1 LDISDLHN
9 CNYNITT
16 DVLIALY
23 KKLSNQAKTR
33 LVFSGLKGLNGFYDQ
48 LAVECTIYATQKKL

>member
-1 LDISDLHN
+1 MSSLDITN
-9 CNYNITT
+9 P

-48 LAVECTIYATQKKL
+48 LAVECTIYDTQKKL